1 MKKLLKVILGLATAA
16 AAVAGVVYFLKKVVM
31 KDYLDDYDEDDFDN
45 DLYDEEDDR
54 DYVTLNSD
62 EVSADEEEEEAVEEA
77 DEDEM
82 DLD

>member
-1 MKKLLKVILGLATAA
+1 MKKFVKFLLGLAAVA
-16 AAVAGVVYFLKKVVM
+16 AAVGGILYFLKNVLM

-62 EVSADEEEEEAVEEA
+62 EDSADEEEEAAEDA

>member
-45 DLYDEEDDR
+45 DLYAEEDDR

-62 EVSADEEEEEAVEEA
+62 EDSADEEEEAAEDA

>member
-16 AAVAGVVYFLKKVVM
+16 AAVAGVVYFLKKVVI

-45 DLYDEEDDR
+45 DLYDE
-54 DYVTLNSD
+54 
-62 EVSADEEEEEAVEEA
+62 
-77 DEDEM
+77 DEM